1 MKFSKQIHKSE
12 ERKERTSRT
21 GKKSEEKEGKKSEGK
36 EGNKKERNKFR
47 TNGNLLAGRES
58 NQWERK

>member
-1 MKFSKQIHKSE
+1 LKFSKQIRKSE
-12 ERKERTSRT
+12 ESKERTSRT
-21 GKKSEEKEGKKSEGK
+21 GKKSEGK

-47 TNGNLLAGRES
+47 TNRKLLEGRES